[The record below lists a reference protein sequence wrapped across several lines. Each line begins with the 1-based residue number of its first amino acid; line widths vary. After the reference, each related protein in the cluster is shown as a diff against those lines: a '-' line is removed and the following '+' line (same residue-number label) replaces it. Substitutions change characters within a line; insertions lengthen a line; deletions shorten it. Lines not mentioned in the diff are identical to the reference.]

1 MVVAFSSL
9 LGSEQRMS
17 SVSSSNVFHVICVLP
32 NSLENWRND
41 WIRILRRNPP
51 LYAYAV
57 LYSLLIEQI
66 RSLLDRKRNV
76 HIKKWSENLIT
87 LVVVSGRHRASRL

>member
-1 MVVAFSSL
+1 MSL
-9 LGSEQRMS
+9 YYTFC
-17 SVSSSNVFHVICVLP
+17 N
-32 NSLENWRND
+32 
-41 WIRILRRNPP
+41 P